1 MAKTKSMTI
10 KNTFEE
16 MGALCSE
23 FHEFLKGTELASATV
38 YVLDLALEEMVTNII
53 KYGYDDKGG
62 HNIRVEVEIG
72 DEAAHMLI
80 EDDGHEFDPL
90 NQAMPDLDRDITE
103 REIGGV
109 GIFLTR
115 NMVSEINYSR
125 ENNKNKLRIT
135 VNL

>member
-10 KNTFEE
+10 KNTFDE
-16 MGALCSE
+16 MGGLCHK
-23 FHEFLKGTELASATV
+23 FHEFLHGTDLTSATV

-72 DEAAHMLI
+72 EEAAHMVI

-90 NQAMPDLDRDITE
+90 NQATPNLDRDITE

>member
-1 MAKTKSMTI
+1 MAEIKSMTI

-16 MGALCSE
+16 MGVLCGE
-23 FHEFLKGTELASATV
+23 FHEFLKGMELASATV

-62 HNIRVEVEIG
+62 HNIRVEVEI
-72 DEAAHMLI
+72 DKDAAHMLI

-115 NMVSEINYSR
+115 NMVNEINYSR